1 MLKLSAALIASALFL
16 SANAQVAEYGQCGG
30 IGYTGSTT
38 CVSPYVCTYSNA
50 YFSQCLPGTATGTTS
65 TTSKVATTVGT
76 TSKASTMATSATTT
90 ASSPA
95 ATGYVKTSGQK
106 FTLNGSTYTVV
117 GANAYW
123 VGLMGYS
130 VADMNK
136 AFADIA
142 ATGAT
147 TVRTLGFNEETVA
160 SGDYYQLWTNG
171 VPTVNTGATGLE
183 NFGKPISGARFHN
196 VVATAK
202 ANGLR
207 LIVTLT
213 NNWSDYGGM
222 DVYTAQLVG
231 SGQAHDVF
239 YTNAKTQAAYK
250 NYVKTFVTRYINEP
264 TILAWELANEPRC
277 GGSSTVISVASSTCN
292 AATIT
297 TWATTMSA
305 YIKTIDSNH
314 LVGLGDEGFIN
325 NSTSPDYP
333 YQGNGIG
340 IDFAANLA
348 ISSLDF
354 GTFHMYPENWG
365 ESSNPNATAWGSA
378 WIANHAA
385 IQKSVGKP
393 TIMEEFGVTTTDKVA
408 VYTAWYAEVESS
420 GISGALVWQA
430 GSNLSVGVTPD
441 DDYAVYPGTDVY
453 TLTTSA
459 AAALK
464 ARG

>member
-1 MLKLSAALIASALFL
+1 ML
-16 SANAQVAEYGQCGG
+16 VVEYGQCGG
-30 IGYTGSTT
+30 VSYTGSTT
-38 CVSPYVCTYSNA
+38 CVSPYVCTYSSA
-50 YFSQCLPGTATGTTS
+50 YYSQCLPGTAS
-65 TTSKVATTVGT
+65 VS
-76 TSKASTMATSATTT
+76 TSKATTTSSTISKAGTTATSATTS

-117 GANAYW
+117 GTNSYW

-130 VADMNK
+130 TTDMNK
-136 AFADIA
+136 AFSDIA

-147 TVRTLGFNEETVA
+147 TVRTWGFNEVTTA
-160 SGDYYQLWTNG
+160 NGDYYQLWTGG
-171 VPTVNTGATGLE
+171 VPTVNTGANGLG
-183 NFGKPISGARFHN
+183 NFDN
-196 VVATAK
+196 VVAAAK
-202 ANGLR
+202 AHGLR

-264 TILAWELANEPRC
+264 TILGWELANEPRC
-277 GGSSTVISVASSTCN
+277 AGSSTVASSTCN

-297 TWATTMSA
+297 TWAATMSA

-325 NSTSPDYP
+325 DSASDYP
-333 YQGNGIG
+333 YQGNSIG

-354 GTFHMYPENWG
+354 GTFHLYPESWG
-365 ESSNPNATAWGSA
+365 ETSNPSSSAWGSA
-378 WIANHAA
+378 WIAAHAA

-393 TIMEEFGVTTTDKVA
+393 TLIEEFGVTTNQVA
-408 VYTAWYAEVESS
+408 VYTAWYAEIESS
-420 GISGALVWQA
+420 GLSGALIWQA
-430 GSNLSVGVTPD
+430 GSTLSNGATPND
-441 DDYAVYPGTDVY
+441 GYAVYPATDVY
-453 TLTTSA
+453 TLVTSA